1 MSDRVLE
8 PVHFPAGVADPAG
21 EAGYVADA
29 SGIVAVALAD
39 GRPLWRSDAASTP
52 VLADGERLVAVR
64 AAPLEVVVLRDDEAV
79 LVSEP
84 VPLPSWATEP
94 SKVRARVTGAT
105 LQLEWEARSRYA
117 GGAPPPAHVLRA
129 ATRDEAGAAEV
140 DLESG
145 TVTPVPADPP
155 PHRRPPLD
163 ADDLEAPWLAGDSVV
178 RLEWDV
184 KDGEQT
190 LVLEPG
196 SKMLARG
203 EGLVAQPAVDGSH
216 VFVHAEPAPGA
227 WSIFAVPSGRRVA
240 TVTHDPGARS
250 PAILGDRV
258 FYLVQSPGARALRA
272 RELETDT
279 LVWELPL
286 TAPPT
291 SGASRLRQ

>member
-1 MSDRVLE
+1 MSDRE

-29 SGIVAVALAD
+29 AGIVAVALAD
-39 GRPLWRSDAASTP
+39 GRPLWRSDAAKTP

-64 AAPLEVVVLRDDEAV
+64 AAPLEVVVLRAGETL

-84 VPLPSWATEP
+84 VPLPSWATQP
-94 SKVRARVTGAT
+94 SKLHARATGT
-105 LQLEWEARSRYA
+105 RLRLEWEAHSRYS

-145 TVTPVPADPP
+145 AVTPASADPP
-155 PHRRPPLD
+155 PYRRPPLD
-163 ADDLEAPWLAGDSVV
+163 ADDLEEPWLAGDTVV

-184 KDGEQT
+184 SDGEQT

-196 SKMLARG
+196 STTLARG
-203 EGLVAQPAVDGSH
+203 EGLVAEPAVDGSH
-216 VFVHAEPAPGA
+216 LFVRAGDA

-240 TVTHDPGARS
+240 AVTHDPGARS

-291 SGASRLRQ
+291 SGAPRLRE

>member
-1 MSDRVLE
+1 MSDRV
-8 PVHFPAGVADPAG
+8 PVLFPAGVADPAG

-29 SGIVAVALAD
+29 AGIVAVALGD

-52 VLADGERLVAVR
+52 VLADADRLVAVR
-64 AAPLEVVVLRDDEAV
+64 AAPLEVVVLRDGEAV

-94 SKVRARVTGAT
+94 SRLRARATGAT
-105 LQLEWEARSRYA
+105 LHLEWEARSRYA

-129 ATRDEAGAAEV
+129 ATRDEAGAAEI

-145 TVTPVPADPP
+145 AVTAVAATPQAY
-155 PHRRPPLD
+155 RRPPLD
-163 ADDLEAPWLAGDSVV
+163 ADDLEQPWLAGDTVV

-184 KDGEQT
+184 SNGEQT

-196 SKMLARG
+196 STTLARG
-203 EGLVAQPAVDGSH
+203 EGLVTEPAVDGSH
-216 VFVHAEPAPGA
+216 IFVGAGDA
-227 WSIFAVPSGRRVA
+227 WSIFAVPSGRQVA
-240 TVTHDPGARS
+240 TVTHDPGATS
-250 PAILGDRV
+250 PAIVGDRV

-272 RELETDT
+272 RELETDM

-286 TAPPT
+286 TAPQT
-291 SGASRLRQ
+291 SGAPRLRE